1 MATQL
6 QPLRRAMLVL
16 PLLMAI
22 GVAPITDSDSTTSGP
37 IVSSSRPKVEVNGRT
52 VLTIDGFISP
62 YVTISICGNEARRG
76 SADCNMS
83 ASEGVEVRGDAPLA
97 LQMPVAAPPVD
108 CPCVIRVVGKDSGE
122 VAVTPIV
129 LIGHP
134 IGPLVD
140 PTVFGDLVAVSIVAR
155 ETPKGALDA
164 LRSAL
169 GGRTSYSVTVRVKNL
184 ATTPLKQVSVSA
196 SAGRSAAD
204 DSLVS
209 LELEEPGLIG
219 VGQTWQQTVA
229 VVIPSPAFG
238 STEWRAAVSGAGQT
252 VVGTSTTKH
261 RPWLLI
267 VLVMVVVLN
276 TSLLI
281 IRWRMRRRAAREAL
295 LPGDAGSDL
304 AIDETAIDPT
314 SLDAHDATAEHIR
327 EFISSST

>member
-6 QPLRRAMLVL
+6 QPVRRAMLVL

-169 GGRTSYSVTVRVKNL
+169 GGRTNYSVTVRVKNL

-252 VVGTSTTKH
+252 VVGTSITKH

-281 IRWRMRRRAAREAL
+281 IRWRMRRRAAREAAQHD
-295 LPGDAGSDL
+295 DAASDL
-304 AIDETAIDPT
+304 AIDETSNGPASI
-314 SLDAHDATAEHIR
+314 DAHADDLERVR